1 MANNNPQTNQ
11 RSHLALYRNQDRSI
25 HIGEFVTTI
34 DEKAAES
41 LRELARKM
49 RTWDSK
55 AVKRL
60 EQEMSL
66 AVPEPEMEFW
76 EILCRYQTDVKKFSL

>member
-34 DEKAAES
+34 DEKPQNPFAN
-41 LRELARKM
+41 LPGK
-49 RTWDSK
+49 
-55 AVKRL
+55 
-60 EQEMSL
+60 
-66 AVPEPEMEFW
+66 
-76 EILCRYQTDVKKFSL
+76 